1 MFCAFINAIT
11 TKKVVQLALYH
22 LNSFSLS
29 YIIGASKYQSRR
41 QFMKAIVYHEFGGVE
56 VLKYEDVPDPEI
68 GDEEV
73 LVRVRATSINH
84 LDLRLRAGKSPR
96 PVKLP
101 HIGGVDI
108 AGDVVRVGS
117 RVTQVNEGIRVVVD
131 PVIRCGKCRF
141 CQIGE
146 QNMCVAPKIVGVN
159 LHGGFAEYV
168 KVPAVNVVPIPDGL
182 SYNDASTLPICFVTA
197 WYALIE
203 RGNIKPGETV
213 LVHAAGS
220 GTGSAAVQ
228 VAKLAGA
235 RVIATAGSD
244 EKLARV
250 KELGA
255 DETINYNSLDFAA
268 EIKKLTGE
276 NGVDLIFDQ
285 IGASVWDKNIQ
296 SLSAKGRMLLIGV
309 VGGGMVSANI
319 GPLIMRDLS
328 VLGVTVFQA
337 PRRNLVTIVNLA
349 AEGKIRPVIDK
360 IFPLKEAQAAQRL
373 LEDRNQFG
381 KVVLNP

>member
-1 MFCAFINAIT
+1 
-11 TKKVVQLALYH
+11 
-22 LNSFSLS
+22 
-29 YIIGASKYQSRR
+29 
-41 QFMKAIVYHEFGGVE
+41 MKAVVYHEFGGVD

-108 AGDVVRVGS
+108 AGDVVKVGS
-117 RVTQVNEGIRVVVD
+117 RVTQVKEGTRVVVD

-146 QNMCVAPKIVGVN
+146 QNMCAAPKIVGVN
-159 LHGGFAEYV
+159 LHGGFADYV
-168 KVPAVNVVPIPDGL
+168 KVPAVNVVPIPNGL

-228 VAKLAGA
+228 IAKLAGA

-309 VGGGMVSANI
+309 VGGGNVSANI

-360 IFPLKEAQAAQRL
+360 IFPLKEAQAAQRV